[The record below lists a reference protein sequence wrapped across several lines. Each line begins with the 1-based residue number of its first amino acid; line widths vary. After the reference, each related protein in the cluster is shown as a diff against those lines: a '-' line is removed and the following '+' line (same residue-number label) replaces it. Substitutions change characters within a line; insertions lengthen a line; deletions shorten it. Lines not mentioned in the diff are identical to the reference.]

1 MISKEL
7 EKQIAKD
14 QHLKTLTN
22 LIRTDLE
29 TRLAKKPQEAI
40 AETLVILDNNLE
52 VIEEYLLRAPS
63 CLAGPLK
70 ECLQL
75 NSGFETDIV
84 YKNGRFYL
92 GLKHCAHWYFEHK
105 NEEMKKHFTYVDY
118 NLDEFSETIE
128 DYLPQLENDTDVF
141 NGQEIQQRKL
151 FLGEAIRKIK
161 DSINVKGFYLHGE
174 PGVGKTTLLKI
185 LANTIAVKTTKTV
198 AFINMSNL
206 INLSKQ
212 SLSDKSARNQKQL
225 LDKLKYADIFFLDD
239 LGGENV
245 STWSRDE
252 ILVYLLSYRM
262 EKRKL
267 TFFSS
272 NFSMLQLQKN
282 YLLKKDQY
290 PIEKIK
296 QKRFFERI
304 KALSEEFHLEGES
317 HRG

>member
-29 TRLAKKPQEAI
+29 TRLAKNPQEAI
-40 AETLVILDNNLE
+40 AETLVILNNNLE
-52 VIEEYLLRAPS
+52 VIEEYLLRAPA
-63 CLAGPLK
+63 CLTGPLK

-92 GLKHCAHWYFEHK
+92 SLKHCAHWYFEHK

-185 LANTIAVKTTKTV
+185 LANTIAIKTTKTV